1 MQYTRNGC
9 DEDAF
14 IFSGSSKVNEV
25 AMSRQSDNMSPP
37 PASYYYLWH
46 LAALKVVSVDFGP
59 LGEPPASNEESALRT
74 ASSPH
79 INGSVW
85 DSIANLGQASPAK
98 VALIDVGIS
107 PDHPNL
113 TTRIDHDA
121 SIDLAT
127 HKYGARALEILDE
140 TDTSYREEKKAFFA
154 GLDISGLGNLGLS
167 EDDKEYLDD
176 IVAEYA
182 TSYGTLRRIL
192 DSNTMFASHGTACA
206 GLIVGEPA
214 AMLADRESSL
224 LPEAFLTSSNPG
236 ETRPN
241 KNPNLLP
248 YFGADPFSRLV
259 NITTS
264 FEEDARQ
271 FVAAFLYAY
280 SQNVDVIVI
289 PRGIPDPKRSAMEPK
304 NELKADLERWANRD
318 AADLFARISV
328 AEQGPAELEPK
339 AIQPCSNPDRLWNIL
354 RSLIIGV
361 SRKIPV
367 ICAAGNSGESQL
379 IYPANL
385 AARDNGIVA
394 VGAVTV
400 EGFRA
405 GYSNYGDGLTLVAPS
420 DDSEVF
426 NRHQLRVDRRSP
438 FTAKHQYSAG
448 TGKEYCYS
456 YFSLLSTDL
465 PGVFGYDEGK
475 APWSSLLP
483 SANNPG
489 LGGGYYTS
497 FGGTSG
503 AAALVGGVAALV
515 QRAHRSVHGSGKLSG
530 VALKSI
536 LEEASNRNC
545 NVEPGVRPLTPDCMN
560 ADDEDAIDPRYF
572 FGAGLLDA
580 AAAVN
585 AVLNS

>member
-1 MQYTRNGC
+1 M
-9 DEDAF
+9 AP
-14 IFSGSSKVNEV
+14 
-25 AMSRQSDNMSPP
+25 QSDNIKP
-37 PASYYYLWH
+37 PAGYYYLWH
-46 LAALKVVSVDFGP
+46 LTALGVITADFGS
-59 LGEPPASNEESALRT
+59 SNEPRVPPNNESALRNAT
-74 ASSPH
+74 SPV
-79 INGSVW
+79 ISASVW
-85 DSIANLGQASPAK
+85 DAIADRGKISPAK

-113 TTRIDHDA
+113 TTRIDSNA

-127 HKYGARALEILDE
+127 HKYGARALDILD
-140 TDTSYREEKKAFFA
+140 DTNCSYKEEKQAFFA

-167 EDDKEYLDD
+167 VDDKEYLDD
-176 IVAEYA
+176 IVTEYA
-182 TSYGTLRRIL
+182 ASYGVLRRLL

-214 AMLADRESSL
+214 ALPSEDGERPS
-224 LPEAFLTSSNPG
+224 LPENILTNPNST
-236 ETRPN
+236 EARPN

-271 FVAAFLYAY
+271 FIAAFLYAY
-280 SQNVDVIVI
+280 LQNVDVIVM

-318 AADLFARISV
+318 AADLFARIAA
-328 AEQGPAELEPK
+328 AEQGAAELEPK
-339 AIQPCSNPDRLWNIL
+339 ASQTGSNPDRMWKIL
-354 RSLIIGV
+354 KQLIIGV

-379 IYPANL
+379 IYPASL
-385 AARDNGIVA
+385 AAPDNGIVA

-400 EGFRA
+400 EGFRS
-405 GYSNYGDGLTLVAPS
+405 GYSNYGEGLTLVAPS

-426 NRHQLRVDRRSP
+426 NRHQLRVDRLSP
-438 FTAKHQYSAG
+438 FTAKHQYSADS
-448 TGKEYCYS
+448 GKEYCYS

-489 LGGGYYTS
+489 VGGGYYTS

-503 AAALVGGVAALV
+503 ATALVGGVAALV
-515 QRAHRSVHGSGKLSG
+515 QRAHRAVHGGSGKLNG
-530 VALKSI
+530 IAVKNI
-536 LEEASNRNC
+536 LEKASNRNS
-545 NVEPGVRPLTPDCMN
+545 NVEPGWRRLTPDCMN
-560 ADDEDAIDPRYF
+560 ADDEDASDPGYF
-572 FGAGLLDA
+572 FGAGLLNA

>member
-1 MQYTRNGC
+1 M
-9 DEDAF
+9 AL
-14 IFSGSSKVNEV
+14 
-25 AMSRQSDNMSPP
+25 QSDNIKPL
-37 PASYYYLWH
+37 AGYYYLWH
-46 LAALKVVSVDFGP
+46 LAALGVITVDFGS
-59 LGEPPASNEESALRT
+59 SNEPRLPPDNESALRNAT
-74 ASSPH
+74 SPV
-79 INGSVW
+79 ISASVW
-85 DSIANLGQASPAK
+85 DAIADRGKISPAK

-113 TTRIDHDA
+113 TTRIDSNA

-127 HKYGARALEILDE
+127 HRYGARALAILD
-140 TDTSYREEKKAFFA
+140 DTNSSYKEEKQAFFA

-167 EDDKEYLDD
+167 VDDKEYLDD
-176 IVAEYA
+176 IVTEYA
-182 TSYGTLRRIL
+182 DSYGVLRRIL

-214 AMLADRESSL
+214 ALLSEDGESPSP
-224 LPEAFLTSSNPG
+224 PENVLTNPDST
-236 ETRPN
+236 EAHPN

-271 FVAAFLYAY
+271 FIAAFLYAY
-280 SQNVDVIVI
+280 LQNVDVIVM

-318 AADLFARISV
+318 AADLFARIAV
-328 AEQGPAELEPK
+328 AEQGAAELEPK
-339 AIQPCSNPDRLWNIL
+339 AFQTGSNPDRMWKIL
-354 RSLIIGV
+354 KQLIIGV

-379 IYPANL
+379 IYPASL

-400 EGFRA
+400 EGFRS
-405 GYSNYGDGLTLVAPS
+405 GYSNYGEGLTLVAPS

-426 NRHQLRVDRRSP
+426 NRHQLRVDRLSP
-438 FTAKHQYSAG
+438 FTAKHQYSADS
-448 TGKEYCYS
+448 GKEYCYS

-489 LGGGYYTS
+489 VGGGYYTS

-503 AAALVGGVAALV
+503 ATALVGGVAALV
-515 QRAHRSVHGSGKLSG
+515 QRAHRAVHGGSGKLNG
-530 VALKSI
+530 IAVKNI
-536 LEEASNRNC
+536 LEKASNRNS
-545 NVEPGVRPLTPDCMN
+545 NVGPGLRPLTPDCMN
-560 ADDEDAIDPRYF
+560 ADDEDAGDPGYF
-572 FGAGLLDA
+572 FGAGLLNA
-580 AAAVN
+580 AKAVN
-585 AVLNS
+585 AVLRS

>member
-1 MQYTRNGC
+1 M
-9 DEDAF
+9 AL
-14 IFSGSSKVNEV
+14 
-25 AMSRQSDNMSPP
+25 QSDNIKPL
-37 PASYYYLWH
+37 AGYYYLWH
-46 LAALKVVSVDFGP
+46 LAALGVITVDFGS
-59 LGEPPASNEESALRT
+59 SNEPRLPPNNESALRNAT
-74 ASSPH
+74 SPV
-79 INGSVW
+79 ISASVW
-85 DSIANLGQASPAK
+85 DAIADRGTISPAK

-113 TTRIDHDA
+113 TTRIDSA

-127 HKYGARALEILDE
+127 HRYGARALEILD
-140 TDTSYREEKKAFFA
+140 DTNSSYKEEKQAFFA

-167 EDDKEYLDD
+167 VDDKEYLDD
-176 IVAEYA
+176 IVTEYA
-182 TSYGTLRRIL
+182 ASYGVLRRIL

-214 AMLADRESSL
+214 A
-224 LPEAFLTSSNPG
+224 LPSEDGEIASPPEDIFTNPDSTG
-236 ETRPN
+236 THLN

-248 YFGADPFSRLV
+248 YFGADPFSCLV

-271 FVAAFLYAY
+271 FIAAFLYAY
-280 SQNVDVIVI
+280 LQNVDVIVM

-318 AADLFARISV
+318 AADLFARIAV
-328 AEQGPAELEPK
+328 AEQGAAELEPK
-339 AIQPCSNPDRLWNIL
+339 ASQTGSNPDRMWKIL
-354 RSLIIGV
+354 KQLIIGV

-379 IYPANL
+379 IYPASL

-400 EGFRA
+400 EGFRS
-405 GYSNYGDGLTLVAPS
+405 GYSNYGEGLTLVAPS

-426 NRHQLRVDRRSP
+426 NRHQLRVDRLSP
-438 FTAKHQYSAG
+438 FTAKHQYSADS
-448 TGKEYCYS
+448 GKEYCYS

-489 LGGGYYTS
+489 VGGGYYTS

-503 AAALVGGVAALV
+503 ATALVGGVAALV
-515 QRAHRSVHGSGKLSG
+515 QRAHRAVHGGSGKLNG
-530 VALKSI
+530 VAVKNI
-536 LEEASNRNC
+536 LEEASNRNS
-545 NVEPGVRPLTPDCMN
+545 NVEPGLRPLTPDCMN
-560 ADDEDAIDPRYF
+560 ADNEDVIDPSYF
-572 FGAGLLDA
+572 FGAGLLNA

>member
-1 MQYTRNGC
+1 
-9 DEDAF
+9 
-14 IFSGSSKVNEV
+14 
-25 AMSRQSDNMSPP
+25 
-37 PASYYYLWH
+37 
-46 LAALKVVSVDFGP
+46 LAALGVITADFGSSN
-59 LGEPPASNEESALRT
+59 EPPPPNNESALGI
-74 ASSPH
+74 ASSPV
-79 INGSVW
+79 ISGSVW
-85 DSIANLGQASPAK
+85 DTIADLGAVSPAK

-107 PDHPNL
+107 PGHPNL
-113 TTRIDHDA
+113 TTRIDHNA

-127 HKYGARALEILDE
+127 HRYGARALEILD
-140 TDTSYREEKKAFFA
+140 DTNSSYREEKQAFFA

-167 EDDKEYLDD
+167 DDDKEYLDD
-176 IVAEYA
+176 IVTEYVA
-182 TSYGTLRRIL
+182 SYGVLRRIL

-214 AMLADRESSL
+214 ALLSEDGESPSP
-224 LPEAFLTSSNPG
+224 PENILTNPDST
-236 ETRPN
+236 EAHPN

-271 FVAAFLYAY
+271 FIAAFLYAY
-280 SQNVDVIVI
+280 SQNVDVIVM
-289 PRGIPDPKRSAMEPK
+289 PRGIPDPKQSALEPK

-318 AADLFARISV
+318 AADLFARIAV

-339 AIQPCSNPDRLWNIL
+339 AAQPGSNPDRLWNIL
-354 RSLIIGV
+354 KRLMIGV

-385 AARDNGIVA
+385 AAPDNGIVA

-400 EGFRA
+400 EGFRS
-405 GYSNYGDGLTLVAPS
+405 GYSNYGEGLTLVAPS

-426 NRHQLRVDRRSP
+426 NRHQLRVDRLSP
-438 FTAKHQYSAG
+438 FTAKHRYSADS
-448 TGKEYCYS
+448 GKEYCYS

-489 LGGGYYTS
+489 VGGGYYTS

-503 AAALVGGVAALV
+503 AAALVGGVAALI
-515 QRAHRSVHGSGKLSG
+515 QRAHRAVHGGSGKLDG
-530 VALKSI
+530 IAVKSI
-536 LEEASNRNC
+536 LEEASSRNS
-545 NVEPGVRPLTPDCMN
+545 NVSPGIRPLTPDCMN
-560 ADDEDAIDPRYF
+560 ADNEDVIDPRYF
-572 FGAGLLDA
+572 FGAGLLNA
-580 AAAVN
+580 ATAVD

>member
-1 MQYTRNGC
+1 MALR
-9 DEDAF
+9 
-14 IFSGSSKVNEV
+14 
-25 AMSRQSDNMSPP
+25 SDDTKPV
-37 PASYYYLWH
+37 PAGYYYLWH
-46 LAALKVVSVDFGP
+46 LAALGVITADFGP
-59 LGEPPASNEESALRT
+59 ANEPLPPNNESALRN
-74 ASSPH
+74 AAAPVIS
-79 INGSVW
+79 GSVW
-85 DSIANLGQASPAK
+85 DTIADLGAVSPAK

-113 TTRIDHDA
+113 TTRIEHNA

-127 HKYGARALEILDE
+127 HRYGARSLEIRD
-140 TDTSYREEKKAFFA
+140 DTTSSFKEEKRPFFP

-167 EDDKEYLDD
+167 VDDKEYLDD

-182 TSYGTLRRIL
+182 ASYGVSRRLL
-192 DSNTMFASHGTACA
+192 DSNTLFASHGTACA

-214 AMLADRESSL
+214 ALPSEDGESPSP
-224 LPEAFLTSSNPG
+224 PENILTNPNS
-236 ETRPN
+236 TPSHPN

-248 YFGADPFSRLV
+248 YFGADPFSHLV

-271 FVAAFLYAY
+271 FIAAFLYAY
-280 SQNVDVIVI
+280 LQDVDVIVL
-289 PRGIPDPKRSAMEPK
+289 PRGIPDPKRSAVEPK

-318 AADLFARISV
+318 AADLFARIAV

-339 AIQPCSNPDRLWNIL
+339 SSQTGSNPDRLWTIL
-354 RSLIIGV
+354 KQLIIGV

-379 IYPANL
+379 IYPASL
-385 AARDNGIVA
+385 AAPDNGIVA

-405 GYSNYGDGLTLVAPS
+405 GYSNYGEGLTLVAPS

-426 NRHQLRVDRRSP
+426 NRHQLRIDRLSP
-438 FTAKHQYSAG
+438 FTAKHQYSAD

-483 SANNPG
+483 AADNPG
-489 LGGGYYTS
+489 VGGGYYTS

-503 AAALVGGVAALV
+503 AAALVGGVAALL
-515 QRAHRSVHGSGKLSG
+515 QRAHRAVHGGSGKLNG
-530 VALKSI
+530 KAVKNI
-536 LEEASNRNC
+536 LEEASNRNR

-560 ADDEDAIDPRYF
+560 ADNEDVIDPGYF
-572 FGAGLLDA
+572 FGAGLLNA
-580 AAAVN
+580 AAAVD

>member
-1 MQYTRNGC
+1 MPP
-9 DEDAF
+9 
-14 IFSGSSKVNEV
+14 
-25 AMSRQSDNMSPP
+25 QSENTKP
-37 PASYYYLWH
+37 PAGYYYLWH
-46 LAALKVVSVDFGP
+46 LAALRVIDADFGP
-59 LGEPPASNEESALRT
+59 LTRPLPSNNESALRNAANPVIT
-74 ASSPH
+74 
-79 INGSVW
+79 GSVW
-85 DSIANLGQASPAK
+85 DTIAELGAVSPAK

-113 TTRIDHDA
+113 TTRVDHNA

-127 HKYGARALEILDE
+127 HRYGARALEILN
-140 TDTSYREEKKAFFA
+140 DTNSSYKEEKQAFFS

-167 EDDKEYLDD
+167 DDDKEYLDD

-182 TSYGTLRRIL
+182 ASNGVQRRLL

-214 AMLADRESSL
+214 ALPSGDSESPSPPEYL
-224 LPEAFLTSSNPG
+224 LTNPDSTEAH
-236 ETRPN
+236 PN

-271 FVAAFLYAY
+271 FIAAFLYAHL
-280 SQNVDVIVI
+280 QNVDVIVM
-289 PRGIPDPKRSAMEPK
+289 PRGIPDPKRSAVEPK

-318 AADLFARISV
+318 AADLFARIAV
-328 AEQGPAELEPK
+328 AEQGPSELEPK
-339 AIQPCSNPDRLWNIL
+339 APQTGSNPDRLWKIL
-354 RSLIIGV
+354 KQLIIGV

-379 IYPANL
+379 IYPASL
-385 AARDNGIVA
+385 AAPDNGIVA

-400 EGFRA
+400 EGFRSC
-405 GYSNYGDGLTLVAPS
+405 YSNYGEGLTLVAPS

-426 NRHQLRVDRRSP
+426 NRHQLRVDRLSP
-438 FTAKHQYSAG
+438 FAAKHQYSADG
-448 TGKEYCYS
+448 GKEYCYS

-489 LGGGYYTS
+489 VGGGYYTS

-503 AAALVGGVAALV
+503 AAALVGGVAALM
-515 QRAHRSVHGSGKLSG
+515 QRTHRAVHGGTGKLNG
-530 VALKSI
+530 VAVKNI
-536 LEEASNRNC
+536 LQEASNLNS
-545 NVEPGVRPLTPDCMN
+545 NVEPGLRPLTPDCMN
-560 ADDEDAIDPRYF
+560 ADNEDVIDPSYF
-572 FGAGLLDA
+572 FGAGLLNA
-580 AAAVN
+580 ATAVN
-585 AVLNS
+585 AVLTS